1 MTIEQMK
8 ARKRELGLS
17 NKELAQ
23 RSGVPLGTVQKIM
36 SGATVSP
43 RMTAILKLEKVLQ
56 PAMSNPV
63 LSDREIPADGFREA
77 GFVYGTSAERKWPE
91 GKELQPE
98 KKQGEYTLEDYY
110 AIPDDRRVEL
120 IDGVIY
126 DMASP
131 GNIHQA
137 LSSDISWQLQNYVSA
152 NHGKCMVYTAPF
164 DVQLDMDNRTM
175 VEPDIVVICN
185 YDRLKRFGCFGAPE
199 FVIEILSPSTRK
211 KDVTIKIH
219 KYMNAGVQEYWIV
232 DPRERNVTVIL
243 NEEEGPAIHWYT
255 FADSIPVGIWN
266 GECMV
271 DFAAIMEHIGFLFDL
286 D

>member
-36 SGATVSP
+36 SGATASP
-43 RMTAILKLEKVLQ
+43 RMTAILKLEKVLR
-56 PAMSNPV
+56 PV
-63 LSDREIPADGFREA
+63 ASDPVIPSAETLSDGFREA
-77 GFVYGTSAERKWPE
+77 GVVYGTSAEK
-91 GKELQPE
+91 KQPAE
-98 KKQGEYTLEDYY
+98 KKQGEYTLDDYY

-152 NHGKCMVYTAPF
+152 NHGRCMVYTAPF

-185 YDRLKRFGCFGAPE
+185 HDRLKRFGCFGAPE

-232 DPRERNVTVIL
+232 DPRDRNVTVIL
-243 NEEEGPAIHWYT
+243 NEEEGPAIRGYT
-255 FADSIPVGIWN
+255 FADRVPVGIWN

-271 DFAAIMEHIGFLFDL
+271 DFAAIMEHIGFLYEL

>member
-36 SGATVSP
+36 SGATASP
-43 RMTAILKLEKVLQ
+43 RMTAILKLEKVLR
-56 PAMSNPV
+56 PAASDPV
-63 LSDREIPADGFREA
+63 IPSAETLSDGFREA
-77 GFVYGTSAERKWPE
+77 GVVYGTSAEK
-91 GKELQPE
+91 KQPAE

-152 NHGKCMVYTAPF
+152 NHGRCMVYTAPF

-185 YDRLKRFGCFGAPE
+185 HDRLKRFGCFGAPE
-199 FVIEILSPSTRK
+199 FVIEILSPSTRR

-219 KYMNAGVQEYWIV
+219 KYMNAGVREYWIV
-232 DPRERNVTVIL
+232 DPRDRNVTVIL

-255 FADSIPVGIWN
+255 FADRVPVGIWN